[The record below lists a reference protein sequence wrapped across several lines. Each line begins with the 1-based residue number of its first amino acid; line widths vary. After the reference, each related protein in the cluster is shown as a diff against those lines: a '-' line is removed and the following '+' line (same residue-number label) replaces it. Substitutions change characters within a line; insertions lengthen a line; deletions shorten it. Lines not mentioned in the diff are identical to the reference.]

1 MTAGDRALTGGL
13 IGPVGE
19 SQKPRGGIGRCD
31 TQVIV
36 GAASAVQLDSPVD
49 DLASHVGHG
58 HLDHRDLGLCHLV
71 AHGVHAMR
79 RVQRQQPRLFD
90 QDARLGDAFYR
101 DALLGN
107 GLSEGDAREAAL
119 AHQFQHTFGQ
129 SDEPHAMRGCA
140 LGRAVPAQSRSHVL
154 RPAVCWRPARTHW

>member
-1 MTAGDRALTGGL
+1 MTAGDGALTGGL

-19 SQKPRGGIGRCD
+19 SQKPRGGVGRCD

-58 HLDHRDLGLCHLV
+58 HLDHRDLG
-71 AHGVHAMR
+71 
-79 RVQRQQPRLFD
+79 
-90 QDARLGDAFYR
+90 DAFDR

-107 GLSEGDAREAAL
+107 GLPEGDAREAAL